1 MDNKKKDKTVLNELV
16 VKLHPQIRVIGED
29 GKSLGIF
36 KSSEVYAAA
45 QAKGLDLM
53 LISDKCNPPS
63 CKILDYKRHKYIQ
76 EKSKKA
82 RPVQR
87 PQGQKDIT
95 IRPNIA
101 DGDFRMKTAQCRQFL
116 EDGQRV
122 KVSLRFRGR
131 ENAHREIGFE
141 ILERFREGLPCKVMQ
156 EPKLA
161 GNTISMMLVPS
172 L

>member
-1 MDNKKKDKTVLNELV
+1 MDKRKEKPVLNELV
-16 VKLHPQIRVIGED
+16 AKLHPQIRVIGED
-29 GKSLGIF
+29 GKSRGIF

-45 QAKGLDLM
+45 RAKGLDLM

-63 CKILDYKRHKYIQ
+63 CKILDYKKHLYIQ
-76 EKSKKA
+76 EKNRKT
-82 RPVQR
+82 RPAER

-101 DGDFRMKTAQCRQFL
+101 DGDFRMKSSQCRQFL